1 MAASPGRG
9 WWSARPAARRIRKG
23 VVTFFVDG
31 FGALAVIFGMV
42 PPASVEQAKQWW
54 LDEPDPGR
62 PGGAVAPPLDE
73 PPPAHPERLV
83 PDVPLSPCE
92 RELWAQLRG
101 RGRVEDGP
109 GRRE

>member
-1 MAASPGRG
+1 MAVPPGKWGSP
-9 WWSARPAARRIRKG
+9 RRVWRG

-42 PPASVEQAKQWW
+42 PPAHVEQAKQWW
-54 LDEPDPGR
+54 LGDPDPGAR
-62 PGGAVAPPLDE
+62 SGALPLDE

-83 PDVPLSPCE
+83 ADVPLSPRE
-92 RELWAQLRG
+92 RELWAQLEG
-101 RGRVEDGP
+101 HGRVEDGP

>member
-1 MAASPGRG
+1 MAAPPGM
-9 WWSARPAARRIRKG
+9 WWSPRRVWRG

-42 PPASVEQAKQWW
+42 PPANVEQAKQWW
-54 LDEPDPGR
+54 LGDPDPGAR
-62 PGGAVAPPLDE
+62 GGVLPLDE

-83 PDVPLSPCE
+83 ADVPLSPRE
-92 RELWAQLRG
+92 RELWAQLQG
-101 RGRVEDGP
+101 HGRVEDGP

>member
-1 MAASPGRG
+1 MAVSPGMG
-9 WWSARPAARRIRKG
+9 WWSVRPAARRIRKG

-54 LDEPDPGR
+54 LDDSGAGG
-62 PGGAVAPPLDE
+62 PGGVGPCPLDE

-83 PDVPLSPCE
+83 PDVPLSPRE
-92 RELWAQLRG
+92 RELWAQLWG
-101 RGRVEDGP
+101 HGRVEDGP